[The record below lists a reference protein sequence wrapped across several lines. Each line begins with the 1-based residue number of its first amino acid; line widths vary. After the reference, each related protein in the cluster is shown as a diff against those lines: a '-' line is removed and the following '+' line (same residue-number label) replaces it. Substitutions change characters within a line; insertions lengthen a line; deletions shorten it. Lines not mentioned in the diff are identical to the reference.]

1 VEVREER
8 GVLEDKRWR
17 DGSRANEGKD
27 AELLGRCAI
36 LRQLVEY
43 DLWNVDEDQVPQAMG
58 ASPKSV
64 EKGHNVGRIEQR
76 IACTR

>member
-8 GVLEDKRWR
+8 GALEGKQWR

-27 AELLGRCAI
+27 AELLGQCAI

-43 DLWNVDEDQVPQAMG
+43 DLWNVDEGQVPQAMG
-58 ASPKSV
+58 ASPKS
-64 EKGHNVGRIEQR
+64 
-76 IACTR
+76 